1 MGRVGIGLV
10 WVGAM
15 MGCYPTYA
23 PPIRGLHAG
32 MPDRV
37 ARGQLEVGG
46 TVGGFSLPTTGGP
59 HVGYGLSASLVIEGG
74 ANLNFV
80 EGHWATAW
88 GGVRL
93 VRSKELGREVRLV
106 GDLELGA
113 GLGAG
118 GVARNDDT
126 PWTRRFAYGMY
137 EGLGVGLRWRWL
149 GAFLRA
155 RLDSVAT
162 SSGASTL
169 WPSAMLGLEAR
180 AGHLLF
186 SVGGGRWA
194 YWNEVDGLVGSWFYQ
209 AQVALLF
216 DLVPQRP

>member
-1 MGRVGIGLV
+1 MGRTAVSLVLLACVGCV
-10 WVGAM
+10 R
-15 MGCYPTYA
+15 TYS
-23 PPIRGLHAG
+23 PPIRGLLAG

-59 HVGYGLSASLVIEGG
+59 HVGYGYSDTLVIEGG

-80 EGHWATAW
+80 DGYWATGW

-93 VRSKELGREVRLV
+93 LRSKALGNEVRLV

-118 GVARNDDT
+118 GVERNDSSR
-126 PWTRRFAYGMY
+126 WTKRFTWGMY

-149 GAFLRA
+149 GAFLRG
-155 RLDSVAT
+155 RLDSSET
-162 SSGASTL
+162 TSGAATL
-169 WPSAMLGLEAR
+169 WPTVMLGLEAR
-180 AGHLLF
+180 AGPLVF

-194 YWNEVDGLVGSWFYQ
+194 YWNQTDGLVGWWFYQ
-209 AQVALLF
+209 GQVSLLF
-216 DLVPQRP
+216 DLVPQRQ